1 MPRGRQNLILDR
13 SSPTPLHL
21 QIERLLRR
29 MVSDPEYRN
38 GKRFPTEPTLARELK
53 VSRNTVR
60 AAMSRLESEGLLER
74 KPRVGTRVA
83 PARPHVSLAEWYSF
97 SGEMRRQGIEVQ
109 DFEVSVSHEA
119 ADADVAAGLG
129 IDEGK
134 LVWLLHRV
142 RGWQDVPAVVS
153 DSWLHPN
160 VGLTG
165 SEDFRRPLYQVIGE
179 AGGAAPAVSREEITA
194 AAAGAHVSKA
204 LHIGK
209 SEPVLMR
216 KRVILDAHGKPI
228 EFNVNYYRT
237 DRYTLTLD
245 LARPAGDRLT
255 AR

>member
-1 MPRGRQNLILDR
+1 MSRGRQSLILDR
-13 SSPTPLHL
+13 SSSDPLHL

-38 GKRFPTEPTLARELK
+38 GKRFPTEPTLAKELK

-97 SGEMRRQGIEVQ
+97 SGEMRRQGIEVR
-109 DFEVSVSHEA
+109 DFELAISREPAEA
-119 ADADVAAGLG
+119 EGAAGLG
-129 IDEGK
+129 IDEGTP
-134 LVWLLHRV
+134 VWLLHRV
-142 RGWQDVPAVVS
+142 RGWEDVPAVVS
-153 DSWLHPN
+153 DSWLHPS
-160 VGLTG
+160 VELTG

-179 AGGAAPAVSREEITA
+179 AGGAAPAVSREEISA
-194 AAAGAHVSKA
+194 AAAGARIAKA
-204 LHIGK
+204 LRVAK
-209 SEPVLMR
+209 SEPVLVR

-245 LARPAGDRLT
+245 LARPAGDRET
-255 AR
+255 R